1 MDKFETDVEMTA
13 AEIAKAI
20 GTTPQTW
27 NEWRRKAESQ
37 GKRYDRKRSGAK
49 VYTKDERLEILAI
62 GRDNDRSAQPE
73 DPMQWQMPNEEDVE
87 DRAYT
92 QGSNALALPVQQAM
106 IAFEKQRHQ
115 VKVQLAQHFAA
126 GAITLLPEALE
137 LAGQI
142 VGQYQ
147 PQANFGALLQP
158 VRAVIGRSPYAL
170 AAMEIAVD
178 NAFPPIS
185 LGGHQS

>member
-1 MDKFETDVEMTA
+1 MDQQFETDVEMTA

-20 GTTPQTW
+20 NTTPQTW

-37 GKRYDRKRSGAK
+37 GKRYTRKRSGAR
-49 VYTKDERLEILAI
+49 VYTKAERLEILAI
-62 GRDNDRSAQPE
+62 GRDNDRSESQPE

-137 LAGQI
+137 LAGQM

-147 PQANFGALLQP
+147 SQTNFGALLQP
-158 VRAVIGRSPYAL
+158 VRTVIGRSPYAL
-170 AAMEIAVD
+170 AAAVD
-178 NAFPPIS
+178 NAFPPVS
-185 LGGHQS
+185 VGGHQE